1 MNKFTATVVQDENLQ
16 ELQRRF
22 TEDCKILFPEYE
34 INSTGVYVPPVIPGE
49 GKEVKITFNLVQKYY
64 LV

>member
-1 MNKFTATVVQDENLQ
+1 MNKFTVAEQDKTLQ

-34 INSTGVYVPPVIPGE
+34 VNSVGTCVPSVMPGE
-49 GKEVKITFNLVQKYY
+49 GKEVKITFTLVQKYA

>member
-1 MNKFTATVVQDENLQ
+1 MNKLTVVEQDKTLQ

-22 TEDCKILFPEYE
+22 IEDCKILLPEYE
-34 INSTGVYVPPVIPGE
+34 LESAGVYVPSVMPGE
-49 GKEVKITFNLVQKYY
+49 GKEVKITFKLMQKYA